1 MRGRLFIYWAIL
13 LLLPFSCS
21 KEMEQE
27 QEPLQQAMSAS
38 SVEGRPV
45 TIEFDVPGFGPATK
59 ALGEGGELHSLH
71 LAVFGGSGYLKE
83 YVEATPVRIDDYTY
97 EMADKDGNLVSRT
110 VPCYRFSVTLTL
122 SESRRTVHFLGNGPS
137 VLPFGYDTAV
147 MPSLLSAAEEM
158 SYWQVID
165 LPDGIRAKRNAQGE
179 FIDADDKVIPEGG
192 TGYIAD
198 DATKE
203 KFQGIPLIRNWSKI
217 VLTAEEGSNFTPVSF
232 AVVNTPSRGTI
243 AP

>member
-97 EMADKDGNLVSRT
+97 EMADKDGNLVPRT
-110 VPCYRFSVTLTL
+110 VPCYRFSVKLITLC
-122 SESRRTVHFLGNGPS
+122 RRKPHSSSLILFEEFFEAFMHLERNVWPVVEAGTPQALLVKAEAERLHQMKN
-137 VLPFGYDTAV
+137 AV
-147 MPSLLSAAEEM
+147 GSGRRSG
-158 SYWQVID
+158 D
-165 LPDGIRAKRNAQGE
+165 
-179 FIDADDKVIPEGG
+179 
-192 TGYIAD
+192 IARIGRY
-198 DATKE
+198 
-203 KFQGIPLIRNWSKI
+203 FRFYQYY
-217 VLTAEEGSNFTPVSF
+217 V
-232 AVVNTPSRGTI
+232 
-243 AP
+243 